1 MVRSTAVARTYR
13 PAPEAKS
20 ARGRNRRERIL
31 AEAARLFHHQGF
43 HQTGIDEIGAAVGI
57 TGPGVYR
64 HFESKQHL
72 LAAIVDRSL
81 ERHKE
86 IVGEVSGLGLDAC
99 DALRRLVEL
108 SASELARNR
117 DAAAMYFQEARNLGP
132 AELARF
138 TKAQRLLIT
147 QWVDI
152 LRQARPELSEEQAR
166 VAVRA
171 VGGLLNSVAYF
182 ATTMTPELVG
192 KMLADMALAALLE
205 ANPARA

>member
-1 MVRSTAVARTYR
+1 MARSSAATRAFR
-13 PAPEAKS
+13 PEAEAKS
-20 ARGRNRRERIL
+20 ARGRNRREKIL
-31 AEAARLFHHQGF
+31 TEAARLFHHQGF
-43 HQTGIDEIGAAVGI
+43 HQTGIDEIGTAVDI

-86 IVGEVSGLGLDAC
+86 IVAEVNALGLPAC
-99 DALRRLVEL
+99 DALRKLIEL
-108 SASELARNR
+108 SAAELARNR
-117 DAAAMYFQEARNLGP
+117 DAAAVYFQESRNLGP

-147 QWVDI
+147 EWVSI
-152 LRQARPELSEEQAR
+152 LRRARPELTEEQAR
-166 VAVRA
+166 VAIRA

-182 ATTMTPELVG
+182 TTSMAPELVG
-192 KMLADMALAALLE
+192 QLLARMAVAGLME
-205 ANPARA
+205 P